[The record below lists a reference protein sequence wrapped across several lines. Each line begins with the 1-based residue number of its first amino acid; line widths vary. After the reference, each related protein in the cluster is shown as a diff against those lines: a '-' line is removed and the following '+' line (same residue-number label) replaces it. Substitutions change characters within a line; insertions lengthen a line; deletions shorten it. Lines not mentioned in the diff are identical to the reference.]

1 MASDLNQFSWVR
13 RLRSVTSGSPPLVR
27 SKPIRAF
34 LSLVCCW
41 GSVATETSR
50 AGGSSENGLSPPEV
64 VVGKAIAGKKETQAH
79 RSKTIDELPSAPDR
93 YAVIVGVGAYQDSNL
108 LPLFGDNDA
117 KSLAIAL
124 ERYAGFPPQNVELL
138 ANGRPDEQTP
148 TRSNILFSLSKVI
161 QKVPEDGLLL
171 LAFSGHGIQLG
182 ASTYILPSD
191 MRYTTDPDLMREAG
205 AISVDTITQMLRK
218 AKLKQV
224 LILVDTCRDLY
235 VSKGGVGQPDNPLT
249 QQYANSFDLHKM
261 NVGVD
266 AFATIYATQ
275 IGDRAYEYQD
285 KKMSAFSWVLTKA
298 LQGNGYND
306 QNELT
311 LQGLVDYLQEQVPRL
326 LGTTNVTR
334 IQKPWAVIEGYNA
347 NRLVLAS
354 TKGQQRSPLSSAPL
368 LLTPDGREVYVA
380 DERTGKVL
388 VLDAGAGKQ
397 TSSIDVGGVP
407 REMVIAPRR
416 GEIYVLDPSIE
427 TVSVIDINSRTLV
440 GKIPAGTAPRSLAV
454 TPDEKKLYIANEH
467 VPQGTISVINLESK
481 QLQKSITGVNCP
493 EALTMTRDG
502 LLLFVVT
509 QCGSGEDPV
518 FVVSTRTDQVERSV
532 PGLAVGLAGMVT
544 NRADK
549 LYVGRGGPDRLSI
562 VNTRTNQVDA
572 TLNIGAR
579 FFATTPDDRYLLA
592 LGGSRLFVLSTNENK
607 IANEIPLDPAAGG
620 IAVGRSEASLEL
632 VAYVWYPNERRLFLT
647 GLSGILPH

>member
-1 MASDLNQFSWVR
+1 MPRAAASSE
-13 RLRSVTSGSPPLVR
+13 SV
-27 SKPIRAF
+27 
-34 LSLVCCW
+34 LSL
-41 GSVATETSR
+41 
-50 AGGSSENGLSPPEV
+50 PEASIGQAV
-64 VVGKAIAGKKETQAH
+64 AGKKETRAD
-79 RSKTIDELPSAPDR
+79 RSKTIDALPAAPDR
-93 YAVIVGVGAYQDSNL
+93 YAVIVGVGAYQDKNL

-117 KSLAIAL
+117 KSLASAL
-124 ERYAGFPPQNVELL
+124 ERYAGFSPQNVELL
-138 ANGRPDEQTP
+138 ANGLPDDHAP
-148 TRSNILFSLSKVI
+148 TRSNILFSLSRMI
-161 QKVPEDGLLL
+161 RKVPENGLLL
-171 LAFSGHGIQLG
+171 LAFSGHGIQIG
-182 ASTYILPSD
+182 TSTYILPFD
-191 MRYTTDPDLMREAG
+191 MRYATDPDLMRDAG
-205 AISVDTITQMLRK
+205 AISVDTVTQMLRK

-235 VSKGGVGQPDNPLT
+235 VSKGAVGQPDNPLT

-275 IGDRAYEYQD
+275 IGERAYEYQD
-285 KKMSAFSWVLTKA
+285 KQMSAFSWVLTKA

-311 LQGLVDYLQEQVPRL
+311 LQGLVDYLQEQVPRVV
-326 LGTTNVTR
+326 GTANVTR

-368 LLTPDGREVYVA
+368 LLTPDGREVYLA
-380 DERTGKVL
+380 DERSGKV
-388 VLDAGAGKQ
+388 VVFDAGAGKQ
-397 TSSIDVGGVP
+397 LSTIEVGGVP

-440 GKIPAGTAPRSLAV
+440 GKIPAGTAPRSLAL

-467 VPQGTISVINLESK
+467 VPQGTISVIDLDSK

-502 LLLFVVT
+502 TLLYVVT

-518 FVVSTRTDQVERSV
+518 FVVNTRTDQVERSV
-532 PGLAVGLAGMVT
+532 RGLAVGLAGMVA

-549 LYVGRGGPDRLSI
+549 VYVGRGGPDRLSI
-562 VNTRTNQVDA
+562 VNTRTNQIDA
-572 TLNIGAR
+572 TLNVGVR

-592 LGGSRLFVLSTNENK
+592 LGGSRLLVLSTNENN
-607 IANEIPLDPAAGG
+607 IVNEIAIDPAAVG

-647 GLSGILPH
+647 GLSGMLSH